1 MGTSN
6 DAQEHSTKTHRL
18 PIPPGAKG
26 ETSYYDIFYKILDFL
41 DEKQSRMEFPVFF
54 TNSDE
59 IKETKMILDK
69 ISRECEELELD
80 IQVYPIENLF
90 YPLKRYTTQLKNEL
104 NGTNDKHFPSIY
116 VAKDMIDRDKYRY
129 SLNLGCNFHDME
141 DCPTFCSLSKVKRWA
156 YVISDHCVND
166 LRLKF
171 IPGRHMPGNYEADLA
186 PLTTSKPKFEDAY
199 DEDEKYFK
207 NKENAR
213 AQSPI
218 LNAWNKNDRKPWN
231 FIDDDVSSSKYTGT
245 FQNSDFPTLG
255 ESRSVSEH
263 SQFSRQNDLSR
274 STMRP
279 SDTSFVSTSMGRGML
294 GYTGHA
300 MVPPTIGRGRGLSQ
314 IHKYN

>member
-1 MGTSN
+1 MFINPGKLPLGTSN

-18 PIPPGAKG
+18 PIPPGAKV
-26 ETSYYDIFYKILDFL
+26 ERCFDKILDKILDFL
-41 DEKQSRMEFPVFF
+41 DEKQTRMEFPVFF

-69 ISRECEELELD
+69 ISRECEELELN

-116 VAKDMIDRDKYRY
+116 VAKEMIYRDKYRY

-171 IPGRHMPGNYEADLA
+171 IPGRHMPGNYEADLG

-207 NKENAR
+207 NKENPR
-213 AQSPI
+213 SQSLI
-218 LNAWNKNDRKPWN
+218 LNA
-231 FIDDDVSSSKYTGT
+231 GT
-245 FQNSDFPTLG
+245 FHAADYPPIQCPTL
-255 ESRSVSEH
+255 
-263 SQFSRQNDLSR
+263 
-274 STMRP
+274 
-279 SDTSFVSTSMGRGML
+279 
-294 GYTGHA
+294 
-300 MVPPTIGRGRGLSQ
+300 GRGRGLSL
-314 IHKYN
+314 IALSRSLVKPSVDCFILGRGRGMMGITGDAKVTALGRGRGYHF